1 MTKSCILVVE
11 DEAIVAM
18 GIKQKLEDLGHR
30 VVDIVFTGEDA
41 VQAAL
46 EKEPDLILMDI
57 VLKGSMDG
65 IEAAAKIRNQ
75 MDVPVI
81 YLTAYSDEEVLE
93 RARMTEPYGYIIKP
107 FKKSE
112 LNANIEMALYKHG
125 EDQKKS
131 EIVKKQILADF
142 YDFILNSMP
151 TTADQ
156 SDAEI
161 KNTLLKI
168 FASRLEE
175 DMRPRFE
182 RELGDIIEEEDLTD
196 LESIYNAYLDWV
208 AKLFADFGV
217 QTKID
222 AKGHVHLFKFLNCPW
237 IEDAKKKPVFCLNCQ
252 AIMQQT
258 FDWTG
263 MEGKVEKKATIADG
277 SDTCIFKFNVPFMK
291 QEKTPKD

>member
-1 MTKSCILVVE
+1 MTESRILVVE

-18 GIKQKLEDLGHR
+18 GIKQKLEDLGHQ
-30 VVDIVFTGEDA
+30 VVDVVFTGENA
-41 VQAAL
+41 VETAL
-46 EKEPDLILMDI
+46 KMEPDLILMDI
-57 VLKGSMDG
+57 VLKGNMDG

-75 MDVPVI
+75 LDIPVI
-81 YLTAYSDEEVLE
+81 YLTAYSDEEILE

-112 LNANIEMALYKHG
+112 LNANIEMALYKHA

-131 EIVKKQILADF
+131 ETVKKQILADF

-151 TTADQ
+151 TTANQ
-156 SDAEI
+156 SDEEI

-175 DMRPRFE
+175 EMRPRFE
-182 RELGDIIEEEDLTD
+182 RELGDTVEEQNLND

-208 AKLFADFGV
+208 AHLFADFGV
-217 QTKID
+217 QTKIEP
-222 AKGHVHLFKFLNCPW
+222 KGHLHLFKFLNCPW
-237 IEDAKKKPVFCLNCQ
+237 IDDAKKKPIFCLNCQ

-258 FDWTG
+258 YDWTG

-277 SDTCIFKFNVPFMK
+277 SDMCVFKFNVPFMK
-291 QEKTPKD
+291 KN

>member
-1 MTKSCILVVE
+1 MAKSRILVVE

-18 GIKQKLEDLGHR
+18 GIKQKLEELDYA

-41 VQAAL
+41 VQTAL
-46 EKEPDLILMDI
+46 REEPDLILMDI
-57 VLKGSMDG
+57 VLKGKMDG

-75 MDVPVI
+75 LDIPVI

-112 LNANIEMALYKHG
+112 LNANLEMALYKHA

-131 EIVKKQILADF
+131 ENLKKKILADF
-142 YDFILNSMP
+142 YDFIMNMP
-151 TTADQ
+151 TSADQ
-156 SDAEI
+156 SDVELR
-161 KNTLLKI
+161 NTLLKL

-182 RELGDIIEEEDLTD
+182 QELGDTVEEKGIDDLKG
-196 LESIYNAYLDWV
+196 IYNAYLDWI
-208 AKLFADFGV
+208 AQLFTEFGI

-222 AKGHVHLFKFLNCPW
+222 AKGKEYFLNFLTASARRC
-237 IEDAKKKPVFCLNCQ
+237 E
-252 AIMQQT
+252 
-258 FDWTG
+258 
-263 MEGKVEKKATIADG
+263 
-277 SDTCIFKFNVPFMK
+277 
-291 QEKTPKD
+291 EKTSFLLKLPSHNTTIL

>member
-1 MTKSCILVVE
+1 MTESRILVVE

-18 GIKQKLEDLGHR
+18 GIKQKLEELGHQ
-30 VVDIVFTGEDA
+30 VVDIVFTGENA
-41 VQAAL
+41 VETAL
-46 EKEPDLILMDI
+46 KMKPDLILMDI

-65 IEAAAKIRNQ
+65 IEAAGRIRNQ
-75 MDVPVI
+75 LDIPVI

-112 LNANIEMALYKHG
+112 LNANIEMALYKHA

-131 EIVKKQILADF
+131 ETVKKQILADF

-156 SDAEI
+156 SDEEI
-161 KNTLLKI
+161 RNTLLKL

-175 DMRPRFE
+175 EMRPRFE
-182 RELGDIIEEEDLTD
+182 KELGDTVEEQNLDD

-208 AKLFADFGV
+208 AHLFSDFGV
-217 QTKID
+217 QTKIEP
-222 AKGHVHLFKFLNCPW
+222 KGHVHLFKFLNCPW
-237 IEDAKKKPVFCLNCQ
+237 IDDAKKKPVFCLNCQ

-277 SDTCIFKFNVPFMK
+277 SNACVFKFKVPFMK
-291 QEKTPKD
+291 T

>member
-1 MTKSCILVVE
+1 MTESRILVVE

-18 GIKQKLEDLGHR
+18 GIKQKLEDLGHQ
-30 VVDIVFTGEDA
+30 VVDVVLTGEDA
-41 VQAAL
+41 VETAL
-46 EKEPDLILMDI
+46 KMEPDLILMDI

-75 MDVPVI
+75 LDIPVI

-112 LNANIEMALYKHG
+112 LNANIEMALYKHT

-131 EIVKKQILADF
+131 ETVKKQILADF
-142 YDFILNSMP
+142 YDFILNSVP

-156 SDAEI
+156 SDEEI

-175 DMRPRFE
+175 EMRPRFE
-182 RELGDIIEEEDLTD
+182 RELGDTVEEQNLND

-208 AKLFADFGV
+208 AHLFADFGV
-217 QTKID
+217 QTKIEP
-222 AKGHVHLFKFLNCPW
+222 KGHLHLFKFLNCPW
-237 IEDAKKKPVFCLNCQ
+237 IDDAKKKPIFCLNCQ

-258 FDWTG
+258 YDWTG

-277 SDTCIFKFNVPFMK
+277 SDMCIFKFNVPFMK
-291 QEKTPKD
+291 KN

>member
-1 MTKSCILVVE
+1 MTKSRILVVE

-18 GIKQKLEDLGHR
+18 GIKQKLEDLGHQ

-41 VQAAL
+41 VQTAL
-46 EKEPDLILMDI
+46 NKQPELILMDI

-75 MDVPVI
+75 LDIPVI

-112 LNANIEMALYKHG
+112 LNANIEMALYKHAK
-125 EDQKKS
+125 DQKKS
-131 EIVKKQILADF
+131 ETVKKQVLADF
-142 YDFILNSMP
+142 YDFILNSLP

-161 KNTLLKI
+161 RDTLLNI

-175 DMRPRFE
+175 DLRPRFE
-182 RELGDIIEEEDLTD
+182 LELGDIVEEQNLND

-217 QTKID
+217 QTKIE
-222 AKGHVHLFKFLNCPW
+222 AKGRVHLFEFLNCPW

-252 AIMQQT
+252 SIMQQT

-263 MEGKVEKKATIADG
+263 MEGDVEKKATIADG
-277 SDTCIFKFNVPFMK
+277 SDKCIFKFKVPFMEEDK
-291 QEKTPKD
+291 

>member
-1 MTKSCILVVE
+1 MTESRILVVE

-18 GIKQKLEDLGHR
+18 GIKQKLEDLGHQ
-30 VVDIVFTGEDA
+30 VVDVVFTGENA
-41 VQAAL
+41 VETAL
-46 EKEPDLILMDI
+46 KMEPDLILMDI
-57 VLKGSMDG
+57 VLKGNMDG

-75 MDVPVI
+75 LDIPVI

-112 LNANIEMALYKHG
+112 LNANIEMALYKHA

-131 EIVKKQILADF
+131 ENVKKQILADF

-156 SDAEI
+156 SDEEI

-175 DMRPRFE
+175 EMRPRFE
-182 RELGDIIEEEDLTD
+182 RELGDTVEEQNLND

-208 AKLFADFGV
+208 AHLFADFGV
-217 QTKID
+217 QTKIEP
-222 AKGHVHLFKFLNCPW
+222 KGHLHLFKFLNCPW
-237 IEDAKKKPVFCLNCQ
+237 IDDAKKKPIFCLNCQ

-258 FDWTG
+258 YDWTG

-277 SDTCIFKFNVPFMK
+277 SDMCVFKFNVPFMK
-291 QEKTPKD
+291 KN

>member
-1 MTKSCILVVE
+1 MTESRILVVE
-11 DEAIVAM
+11 DEAIVAV
-18 GIKQKLEDLGHR
+18 GIKQKLEELGHQ
-30 VVDIVFTGEDA
+30 VVDIVFTGENA
-41 VQAAL
+41 VETAL
-46 EKEPDLILMDI
+46 KMEPDLILMDI
-57 VLKGSMDG
+57 VLKGNMDG

-75 MDVPVI
+75 LDIPVI

-112 LNANIEMALYKHG
+112 LNANIEMALYKHA

-131 EIVKKQILADF
+131 ENVKKQILADF

-156 SDAEI
+156 SDEEI

-175 DMRPRFE
+175 EMRPRFE
-182 RELGDIIEEEDLTD
+182 RELGDTVEEQNLND

-208 AKLFADFGV
+208 AHLFADFGV
-217 QTKID
+217 QTKIEP
-222 AKGHVHLFKFLNCPW
+222 KGHLHLFKFLNCPW
-237 IEDAKKKPVFCLNCQ
+237 IDDAKKKPIFCLNCQ

-258 FDWTG
+258 YDWTG

-277 SDTCIFKFNVPFMK
+277 SDMCVFKFNVPFMK
-291 QEKTPKD
+291 KN

>member
-1 MTKSCILVVE
+1 MVKSRVLVVE

-18 GIKQKLEDLGHR
+18 GIKQKVEDLGHE

-41 VQAAL
+41 VQRAL
-46 EKEPDLILMDI
+46 ETKPDLILMDI
-57 VLKGSMDG
+57 VLKGNMDG
-65 IEAAAKIRNQ
+65 IEAAGKIRNQ
-75 MDVPVI
+75 LDIPVI

-112 LNANIEMALYKHG
+112 LNANMEMALYKHA
-125 EDQKKS
+125 EDLKKT
-131 EIVKKQILADF
+131 EDVKKQVLTDF
-142 YDFILNSMP
+142 YDFIFNSMP
-151 TTADQ
+151 TSTDQ
-156 SDAEI
+156 SEAEI
-161 KNTLLKI
+161 RNTLLKL
-168 FASRLEE
+168 FAARLEE

-182 RELGDIIEEEDLTD
+182 KELGDIIEEQSLTD

-208 AKLFADFGV
+208 AHLLADFGI

-222 AKGHVHLFKFLNCPW
+222 AIGSTHFFKFLNCPW
-237 IEDAKKKPVFCLNCQ
+237 LEDAKKKPVFCLNCQ

-277 SDTCIFKFNVPFMK
+277 SNNCIFKFNVPFMK
-291 QEKTPKD
+291 KEREKS

>member
-1 MTKSCILVVE
+1 MTNSRILVVE

-18 GIKQKLEDLGHR
+18 GIKQKLEDLGHQ
-30 VVDIVFTGEDA
+30 VVDIAYTGEDA
-41 VQAAL
+41 VETAL
-46 EKEPDLILMDI
+46 KKKPDLILMDI

-75 MDVPVI
+75 LDIPVI

-93 RARMTEPYGYIIKP
+93 RARITEPYGYIIKP

-112 LNANIEMALYKHG
+112 LNANIEMAIYKHG

-142 YDFILNSMP
+142 YDFIFNSMP
-151 TTADQ
+151 TSTDQ
-156 SDAEI
+156 SEAEI
-161 KNTLLKI
+161 RTTLLKL
-168 FASRLEE
+168 FASRLKE

-182 RELGDIIEEEDLTD
+182 QELGDIVEEQDLTD
-196 LESIYNAYLDWV
+196 LKSIYNAYLDWV
-208 AKLFADFGV
+208 ANLLADFGI
-217 QTKID
+217 QSKIEP
-222 AKGHVHLFKFLNCPW
+222 KGPVHLFKFLNCPW

-263 MEGKVEKKATIADG
+263 MEGKVEKRATIADG
-277 SDTCIFKFNVPFMK
+277 SDECVFKFNVPFMK
-291 QEKTPKD
+291 KEKQTSL